1 MEEVRGMTEEK
12 CCPRLKKEDWD
23 KKEVEWKE
31 KPFYKTKYHSL
42 FHIPINF
49 GAVVGK
55 AMEEITSR
63 GLDEEPAMTFS
74 KEESIFSSTLLIALK
89 RDAKDLETERL
100 SGKYISMIFENGYR
114 QTPKWIREVE
124 KYIEGQGK
132 VAKDFLFWYVTCPRC
147 ARKYGKTQTVILA
160 KVV

>member
-1 MEEVRGMTEEK
+1 MTEEK
-12 CCPRLKKEDWD
+12 CCPQLKKEDWD

-49 GAVVGK
+49 GGVVRK

-63 GLDEEPAMTFS
+63 DLDEEPAMMFS
-74 KEESIFSSTLLIALK
+74 KEESMFSSTLLISLK

-114 QTPKWIREVE
+114 QTPKWMRELG

-147 ARKYGKTQTVILA
+147 ARKYGKTQTVIFA